1 MIYLDGNKR
10 PELAA
15 TIAFLGVN
23 GRPLTLTNDQ
33 AYELIMAVAEG
44 QLTEIAELA
53 ARLGEGSRTG

>member
-1 MIYLDGNKR
+1 
-10 PELAA
+10 
-15 TIAFLGVN
+15 
-23 GRPLTLTNDQ
+23 LTLTNDQ